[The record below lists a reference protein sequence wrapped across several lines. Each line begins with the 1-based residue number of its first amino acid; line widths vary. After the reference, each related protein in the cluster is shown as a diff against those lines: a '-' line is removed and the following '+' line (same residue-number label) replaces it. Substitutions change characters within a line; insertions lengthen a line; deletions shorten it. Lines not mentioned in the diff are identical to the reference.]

1 MVAVLGIGSLDGGP
15 GDAVSGFFLPDV
27 AGVGREGMVE
37 GGAIDVLR
45 MGRKVVAD
53 RCGKIGIGA
62 VRHRFSPSD
71 EGCLSEYLLD
81 FFR

>member
-1 MVAVLGIGSLDGGP
+1 
-15 GDAVSGFFLPDV
+15 
-27 AGVGREGMVE
+27 
-37 GGAIDVLR
+37 
-45 MGRKVVAD
+45 MGRQVVAD